1 MKNNKLFL
9 KIYMSLIIIIF
20 VVIIVLYVLGGKTR
34 VGYLGDFKFD
44 DFHIIRTLEL
54 NNLSHIKDQFIDV
67 EGELDKESIKNYIF
81 TNESIINYS
90 YGFKVQYYNKVFR
103 HSDIYGVYIDTNKV
117 LKDNDFIKEIDINNG
132 SPFGN
137 LISSKKIDFDKI
149 DNVNYILKIKN
160 RLLILIIF
168 VFLIAFLSYI
178 IYKNKQILYKY
189 IDFSEN
195 NDVYVK
201 EFEFF
206 KKYNISNILF
216 IIYVIIFSLL
226 LLASSSLNNL
236 GIDDWIYST
245 DYNSFYQMYDFHGYF
260 WQRGRHFADI
270 LMSLN
275 MRPFGNILINL
286 FNIEPIT
293 AQKITIT
300 IFIII
305 YFYLLTISLT
315 ILVWILNNKNNY
327 KLIFIIISLYNYYLS
342 LNTID
347 YIYISAYIG
356 SAGFSLLIF
365 LPIIYYFY
373 NNKELIF
380 TENKIIYYSLL
391 IPLIYFATF
400 TLETTS
406 LVIAGLSFFMIV
418 YFFVIKSVLK
428 NNNIENIK
436 FSILL
441 ILMLTIIFS
450 SISFIL
456 TLFGNGGRGESQLVS
471 IKDTSIFSNIAYY
484 FNELLIFEK
493 VLIILSILSLIVII
507 IVAIKNK
514 RISALS
520 YIIFSI
526 LFVNIV
532 GIFGFFA
539 IRVSRVNFELL
550 LIFSVFVLILL
561 KMIRLKNIVCSFVSS
576 FLIIFI
582 IFSMFLNV
590 LKIYDDKN
598 NNYINPKYNFENSLV
613 EIYKDADKQNKNI
626 IIITEKVMKDFNLQ
640 NVGLGTNK
648 NDMINRYISN
658 WMYRYGYTKKYIPII
673 AE

>member
-1 MKNNKLFL
+1 MKNNKLSP
-9 KIYMSLIIIIF
+9 KIYISLLIISVI
-20 VVIIVLYVLGGKTR
+20 VIIVLSIIGNKNR
-34 VGYLGDFKFD
+34 IGYLGDFKLN
-44 DFHIIRTLEL
+44 INRTLEL
-54 NNLSHIKDQFIDV
+54 NNLYHIKDQFIK
-67 EGELDKESIKNYIF
+67 EYNLDEESLKNYIF
-81 TNESIINYS
+81 TNENIRNYEYS
-90 YGFKVQYYNKVFR
+90 FKVQYYNRIFK
-103 HSDIYGVYIDTNKV
+103 HSDIYGLYIDTNKV

-137 LISSKKIDFDKI
+137 LISSKKIESDKI
-149 DNVNYILKIKN
+149 DNVNYILKIKTK
-160 RLLILIIF
+160 LLMSIIF
-168 VFLIAFLSYI
+168 VFFIVLISYI
-178 IYKNKQILYKY
+178 IYINRQIFDKY

-195 NDVYVK
+195 NYYIK
-201 EFEFF
+201 EFVFF

-216 IIYVIIFSLL
+216 IIYIIIFSLIV
-226 LLASSSLNNL
+226 LASSSLNNL

-245 DYNSFYQMYDFHGYF
+245 DYNSFYQIYDFHGYF

-300 IFIII
+300 IFTTI

-391 IPLIYFATF
+391 IHLIYFATF

-406 LVIAGLSFFMIV
+406 LVIAGLSFFMIL

-428 NNNIENIK
+428 NNNIANIK

-441 ILMLTIIFS
+441 VLMLTIIFS
-450 SISFIL
+450 SVSFIL

-484 FNELLIFEK
+484 FNKLLIFEK

-514 RISALS
+514 KISALS

-526 LFVNIV
+526 LLVNII

-640 NVGLGTNK
+640 NVGLGKNK